1 MTTGTLARTLA
12 VVLSFCLAVPAF
24 SARMQAAPAS
34 AAPAQAAGQ
43 TATLL
48 PNGSVLLAGGQ
59 DASGTPSGAIALWDL
74 QHGERH
80 LSVAL
85 QFARSGHTA
94 TVLPDGTVLI
104 LGGIGP
110 DSQVVAQAE
119 IFDPQTETVQPL
131 KSRPPTARV
140 FHSATLLTDGRVLIA
155 GGVMADGTSSK
166 EVELWDPGQNGT
178 SIAAGTLTSAR
189 RNHTATLLQDGR
201 VLLTGGKDGNNSPLS
216 SADVFDPQT
225 QTISSLPDPQA
236 VQPGPSGI
244 TDTAATSPED
254 GAVDVPL
261 DALISMRFTRPVQ
274 TATINDQT
282 VILSGPLGI
291 VAAKIVGAENGMLAF
306 ITPGAAL
313 APGTVYSLKFSGA
326 LDVNNANVA
335 FREFMFTTVAD
346 QSQNDLWTP
355 NADWRTHNAASQWQS
370 MPPLQA
376 KPGVTALAGQVLKLD
391 GTPLA
396 HVKLQIGTQETFS
409 DGTGR
414 FLLTGLAAGHQVM
427 LILGETANSPIRN
440 YGVFEVGVDLQ
451 DHVTSVLNYTI
462 WMTPLDTAH
471 AVKIASPTSAET
483 VITTPL
489 LPGLELRLPAN
500 TVITDRNGKPITEI
514 SITPVPLDRP
524 PFPLP
529 HVPVPIYFTI
539 QPGSAYIHVTS
550 STGVKGAR
558 LFYPNALSYPPG
570 TPYQFW
576 NYDASQKG
584 WFIYGAGRVSA
595 NRAQIIPNPGVEIYG
610 FTGAMVANPGNAPPD
625 GPRPDGNSKDGE
637 PVDLGTGLFVYKKTD
652 LMLPDLIP
660 LVLTRTYRQNDPISR
675 SFGVGASQPYD
686 MFMIGDNNTFPE
698 GYTYQDLILADGGR
712 IHFQRTSPCTGANGY
727 CDFGNAVYEHTT
739 SGSDFYGAIIRQQG
753 CSPNGFW
760 TLTKKD
766 GTVYCFPDSDAS
778 NNPRSASPTSMR
790 DRYGNTLNFVRDS
803 SANLTQI
810 TGPSGRWIQF
820 TYDASNRITQSKDS
834 IGRTVSYSYD
844 AGGRLTQVVDANGGT
859 WHYTYDAFNQ
869 MTAIQDARG
878 IFYLT
883 NQYDTNGRVLGQT
896 QGDNTNFQFSYTTD
910 PVTGNITRTDVTD
923 PRGTIRSTNFNAN
936 GYKTSSVFA
945 VGQPEQQTIT
955 YNRDPNSNLVNSIT
969 DGLSHQTSFSYDP
982 LGNLTSI
989 TRMAGSPDAVTT
1001 SFAYESTFNQLAS
1014 VTDPLNRTTTLSHDA
1029 TGSLTALTDP
1039 LGHQTTIGYN
1049 AQGLPVSVTDPLG
1062 NLAQFAYEGTD
1073 LVGLTDPLGNT
1084 TTRFVD
1090 GAGRVAA
1097 ITDPLGRITRYT
1109 YNAMNQVV
1117 QKVDALQ
1124 GTTSISYDLNGNPVS
1139 LTNAAGNSISWTYDN
1154 MDRMAT
1160 RSDSLLRTE
1169 SYTYGPAGNLAS
1181 FTDRKGQVTTYNY
1194 DRLNRLIFVGFGT
1207 QGSGG
1212 SATYASTL
1220 SYQYDADNRLTQAV
1234 DSVAGT
1240 ITHGY
1245 DTLDRLT
1252 SEATPQGSIT
1262 YGYDAAGR
1270 KTSMTVAGQPSVSY
1284 GYDNGDRLTQISQ
1297 ATSTVTFSYD
1307 DADRRT
1313 SVLLPNGIT
1322 ISYGYDNSSQI
1333 TGITYSLGGNVLG
1346 DLNYAYDQLGRRT
1359 QMGGSFAR
1367 TNLPQPVSSASYD
1380 AANELQSWNGIPFS
1394 YDANGGMLSDGANTF
1409 TWDARNN
1416 LSALNGSSLQYDA
1429 FGRRTQNSAGT
1440 SFLYDSLNAVQE
1452 LSGATVTSNMLT
1464 GNVDEIFSR
1473 SISAGTFTPLQDALG
1488 SNLALAD
1495 ATGTIQSAYTYD
1507 PYGVT
1512 SISGVAGINPFQF
1525 TGRENEGNGLYY
1537 YRARYYSPVLGRFI
1551 SEDPTGLFG
1560 GDVNLYRY
1568 AVDNPTNFKDPKGK
1582 WIIPAIIG
1590 GIGAAAGGIE
1600 AGIHGYECG
1609 ARGWDLAG
1617 DIGRGALSGGVG
1629 ALAGAL
1635 FENPF
1640 AAGAA
1645 SSLVNDGVKSL
1656 LGENVS
1662 PGQAVGNA
1670 VQGAAFGGFADG
1682 LVPNGPG
1689 GWNFN
1694 KWTSPRT
1701 FGPKAMDEY
1710 AKEGIS
1716 DGTNTATNLAGRNCS
1731 CD

>member
-1 MTTGTLARTLA
+1 
-12 VVLSFCLAVPAF
+12 
-24 SARMQAAPAS
+24 
-34 AAPAQAAGQ
+34 
-43 TATLL
+43 
-48 PNGSVLLAGGQ
+48 
-59 DASGTPSGAIALWDL
+59 
-74 QHGERH
+74 
-80 LSVAL
+80 
-85 QFARSGHTA
+85 
-94 TVLPDGTVLI
+94 
-104 LGGIGP
+104 
-110 DSQVVAQAE
+110 
-119 IFDPQTETVQPL
+119 
-131 KSRPPTARV
+131 
-140 FHSATLLTDGRVLIA
+140 
-155 GGVMADGTSSK
+155 
-166 EVELWDPGQNGT
+166 
-178 SIAAGTLTSAR
+178 
-189 RNHTATLLQDGR
+189 
-201 VLLTGGKDGNNSPLS
+201 
-216 SADVFDPQT
+216 
-225 QTISSLPDPQA
+225 
-236 VQPGPSGI
+236 
-244 TDTAATSPED
+244 
-254 GAVDVPL
+254 
-261 DALISMRFTRPVQ
+261 
-274 TATINDQT
+274 
-282 VILSGPLGI
+282 
-291 VAAKIVGAENGMLAF
+291 
-306 ITPGAAL
+306 
-313 APGTVYSLKFSGA
+313 
-326 LDVNNANVA
+326 
-335 FREFMFTTVAD
+335 
-346 QSQNDLWTP
+346 
-355 NADWRTHNAASQWQS
+355 
-370 MPPLQA
+370 
-376 KPGVTALAGQVLKLD
+376 
-391 GTPLA
+391 
-396 HVKLQIGTQETFS
+396 
-409 DGTGR
+409 
-414 FLLTGLAAGHQVM
+414 
-427 LILGETANSPIRN
+427 
-440 YGVFEVGVDLQ
+440 
-451 DHVTSVLNYTI
+451 
-462 WMTPLDTAH
+462 
-471 AVKIASPTSAET
+471 
-483 VITTPL
+483 
-489 LPGLELRLPAN
+489 
-500 TVITDRNGKPITEI
+500 
-514 SITPVPLDRP
+514 
-524 PFPLP
+524 
-529 HVPVPIYFTI
+529 
-539 QPGSAYIHVTS
+539 
-550 STGVKGAR
+550 
-558 LFYPNALSYPPG
+558 
-570 TPYQFW
+570 
-576 NYDASQKG
+576 
-584 WFIYGAGRVSA
+584 
-595 NRAQIIPNPGVEIYG
+595 
-610 FTGAMVANPGNAPPD
+610 
-625 GPRPDGNSKDGE
+625 
-637 PVDLGTGLFVYKKTD
+637 
-652 LMLPDLIP
+652 
-660 LVLTRTYRQNDPISR
+660 
-675 SFGVGASQPYD
+675 
-686 MFMIGDNNTFPE
+686 
-698 GYTYQDLILADGGR
+698 
-712 IHFQRTSPCTGANGY
+712 
-727 CDFGNAVYEHTT
+727 
-739 SGSDFYGAIIRQQG
+739 
-753 CSPNGFW
+753 
-760 TLTKKD
+760 
-766 GTVYCFPDSDAS
+766 
-778 NNPRSASPTSMR
+778 
-790 DRYGNTLNFVRDS
+790 
-803 SANLTQI
+803 
-810 TGPSGRWIQF
+810 
-820 TYDASNRITQSKDS
+820 
-834 IGRTVSYSYD
+834 
-844 AGGRLTQVVDANGGT
+844 
-859 WHYTYDAFNQ
+859 
-869 MTAIQDARG
+869 
-878 IFYLT
+878 
-883 NQYDTNGRVLGQT
+883 
-896 QGDNTNFQFSYTTD
+896 
-910 PVTGNITRTDVTD
+910 
-923 PRGTIRSTNFNAN
+923 
-936 GYKTSSVFA
+936 
-945 VGQPEQQTIT
+945 
-955 YNRDPNSNLVNSIT
+955 
-969 DGLSHQTSFSYDP
+969 
-982 LGNLTSI
+982 
-989 TRMAGSPDAVTT
+989 
-1001 SFAYESTFNQLAS
+1001 
-1014 VTDPLNRTTTLSHDA
+1014 
-1029 TGSLTALTDP
+1029 
-1039 LGHQTTIGYN
+1039 
-1049 AQGLPVSVTDPLG
+1049 
-1062 NLAQFAYEGTD
+1062 
-1073 LVGLTDPLGNT
+1073 VGLTDPLGNT

-1333 TGITYSLGGNVLG
+1333 IGITYSLGGNVLG

-1359 QMGGSFAR
+1359 QTGGSFAR